1 MLCLP
6 VHSTSSSAQICLPSA
21 AAAEIAGVQARDL
34 PHWGSP
40 GRGLPAQGAW
50 VFLKQPWLCR
60 PLGKMGSESL
70 SCKLEHLSP
79 HSELVAA
86 GSIPLS

>member
-6 VHSTSSSAQICLPSA
+6 AHSTSFPNLICLPSA

-40 GRGLPAQGAW
+40 GRGLLAQVAW
-50 VFLKQPWLCR
+50 VFLKQSWLCR
-60 PLGKMGSESL
+60 PQARWGQS
-70 SCKLEHLSP
+70 H
-79 HSELVAA
+79 
-86 GSIPLS
+86 